1 MFGVDN
7 EKIVRLAFE
16 NQSDIYE
23 GRVYLD
29 YNRNEVFGVSMPP
42 NLQPYPN
49 DTLIEIYT
57 LHAGE
62 RGTID
67 YKCDEC
73 PFICGFDD
81 EEERSAYPESREECC
96 LQAYIDN
103 DFEDDYEDNYREVV
117 EERIEDVISNLV
129 DNDLFKI
136 NEIRLEIMDTYKY
149 MNELTNNNF
158 VLDWHDELV
167 GGVFDYGLNTKEED
181 LIQYIIDAV
190 TYWWEYSEDEKL
202 TQLKYLLED
211 RKYDEA
217 LELAKQ

>member
-29 YNRNEVFGVSMPP
+29 YEKDEIFGVSMPP
-42 NLQPYPN
+42 NAQPHP
-49 DTLIEIYT
+49 DDHLIEIYT
-57 LHAGE
+57 LYAGE
-62 RGTID
+62 NNTID
-67 YKCDEC
+67 YGCDEC
-73 PFICGFDD
+73 PFVCGFDD
-81 EEERSAYPESREECC
+81 EEERSAYPETKEECC

-103 DFEDDYEDNYREVV
+103 DFEDDYEDNYKEVV
-117 EERIEDVISNLV
+117 EERIRDVISDLI
-129 DNDLFKI
+129 DEDLFKI
-136 NEIRLEIMDTYKY
+136 NEIRLEILDGYEY
-149 MNELTNNNF
+149 INELTNNNF
-158 VLDWHDELV
+158 VLDWYDELV
-167 GGVFDYGLNTKEED
+167 DGVFDFGLATKED
-181 LIQYIIDAV
+181 LIQYIIDKV

-202 TQLKYLLED
+202 IQLKYLLED